1 MAPTSPSGP
10 LWGRCLLRQARHLA
24 PPWARRPGTTALGS
38 NASRRDNSTGRDEQR
53 VPRVFSRDWVHIVRR
68 LVPVV
73 VKRDRLYQP
82 DLRRQDGQHAWGPA
96 AHQAGAAARKELATE
111 PLVDLCRLDGQ
122 MTQTQLRQSL
132 ASVVTASGTTHDQ
145 GLRRGAGRRRHGR
158 RAHRRRPD
166 FSSKGDI
173 AADNATA
180 PEVSSGTK
188 KLYSLSTKG
197 NRQFNQQGAPSSKA
211 AREATA
217 RWVR

>member
-1 MAPTSPSGP
+1 VTNNEYHAS
-10 LWGRCLLRQARHLA
+10 LR
-24 PPWARRPGTTALGS
+24 
-38 NASRRDNSTGRDEQR
+38 
-53 VPRVFSRDWVHIVRR
+53 RDWVHIVRR

-132 ASVVTASGTTHDQ
+132 ASVVTASGTTTTRVFGVAPAVAAMVV
-145 GLRRGAGRRRHGR
+145 GLTADVPH
-158 RAHRRRPD
+158 

-197 NRQFNQQGAPSSKA
+197 NRQFNHQGAPNSKTA
-211 AREATA
+211 SKATA
-217 RWVR
+217 RWVS